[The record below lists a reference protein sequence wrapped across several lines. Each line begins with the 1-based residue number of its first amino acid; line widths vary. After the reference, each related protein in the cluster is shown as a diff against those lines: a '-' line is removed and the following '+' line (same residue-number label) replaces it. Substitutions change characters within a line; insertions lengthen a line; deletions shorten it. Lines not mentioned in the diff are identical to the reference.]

1 MLNSVNKGIIFTPI
15 EEIMRYQAIEIFNF
29 HDHLLAIE
37 STRWGG
43 VSTQQYSSLNLGAFT
58 NDLKE
63 AVQKNKELLYTDLGI
78 NGDQI
83 ASSFQCHGNEVLNVI
98 EPGYYE
104 GFDALITNKKDIF
117 LQILV
122 ADCTPILLFDPLNEV
137 VAAIHAGWRGT
148 ANAIVQKTLDKMTLH
163 FHTNPADCFAYV
175 GTCISQPFFEVD
187 EDVALYFDEEFYVFN
202 KEKNKYFIDLK
213 ACNIRTLSDV
223 GLMNNRIAVSP
234 FCTVKDNDL
243 FFSHRH
249 EKGTTGRFGV
259 IIGMKA

>member
-1 MLNSVNKGIIFTPI
+1 
-15 EEIMRYQAIEIFNF
+15 MRYQAIEILSFNNK
-29 HDHLLAIE
+29 LLAIE

-43 VSTQQYSSLNLGAFT
+43 ISIQPYSSLNLGAFT
-58 NDLKE
+58 NDHKE
-63 AVQKNKELLYTDLGI
+63 AVQRNKEILYSDLGI

-83 ASSFQCHGNEVLNVI
+83 ASSFQCHGNEVLNVV

-122 ADCTPILLFDPLNEV
+122 ADCTPILLFDPTNEV

-148 ANAIVQKTLDKMTLH
+148 ANNIVQNTLEKMKDV
-163 FHTNPADCFAYV
+163 FNTNPSDCFAYV

-187 EDVALYFDEEFYVFN
+187 EDVALYFDEEFYVFD

-213 ACNIRTLSDV
+213 GCNVLALSDV

>member
-1 MLNSVNKGIIFTPI
+1 
-15 EEIMRYQAIEIFNF
+15 MRYQPVEFFYSYNN
-29 HDHLLAIE
+29 LLAIE
-37 STRWGG
+37 STRLGG
-43 VSTQQYSSLNLGAFT
+43 LSKPPFASLNLGAFT

-63 AVQKNKELLYTDLGI
+63 AVQQNKEILYTDLGI

-83 ASSFQCHGNEVLNVI
+83 ASSFQCHGHEILNV
-98 EPGYYE
+98 EKPGYYE
-104 GFDALITNKKDIF
+104 GFDALITNKKNIF

-122 ADCTPILLFDPLNEV
+122 ADCTPILLFDPIHEV

-148 ANAIVQKTLDKMTLH
+148 VNAIVQKTLDKMTLH
-163 FHTNPADCFAYV
+163 FHTNPSDCFAYV
-175 GTCISQPFFEVD
+175 GTCISQSYFEVD
-187 EDVALYFDEEFYVFN
+187 KDVADNFDQEFYFFD

-213 ACNIRTLSDV
+213 GCNARALSDA
-223 GLMNNRIAVSP
+223 GLMKNHIAISP

-259 IIGMKA
+259 IIGMTK

>member
-1 MLNSVNKGIIFTPI
+1 
-15 EEIMRYQAIEIFNF
+15 MRYQPIEIFNF
-29 HDHLLAIE
+29 HYHLLAIE
-37 STRWGG
+37 STRKGG
-43 VSTQQYSSLNLGAFT
+43 TSEGAFASLNLGAFT

-63 AVQKNKELLYTDLGI
+63 AVQLNKEILYMDLGI
-78 NGDQI
+78 NGNQI
-83 ASSFQCHGNEVLNVI
+83 ASSFQCHGNEVLNVV

-104 GFDALITNKKDIF
+104 GFDALITNKKNIF

-122 ADCTPILLFDPLNEV
+122 ADCTPILLFDPIHEV

-148 ANAIVQKTLDKMTLH
+148 ANAIVQKTLNKMTLH
-163 FHTNPADCFAYV
+163 FQTHPSECFAYV

-187 EDVALYFDEEFYVFN
+187 EDVAVYFDQEFYRFN
-202 KEKNKYFIDLK
+202 EQKDKYFIDLK
-213 ACNIRTLSDV
+213 GCNVRALSDA
-223 GLMNNRIAVSP
+223 GLSKNHIAVSP

-243 FFSHRH
+243 FFSHRY